1 MRSIL
6 IATAAVLSLSVLGLS
21 ACDAGR
27 DQEDV
32 MTPSGAPAPLAGPD
46 TIPPTP
52 AGDFQ
57 TGQAV
62 IAALYA
68 LPSIPTDPAAVRR
81 FFPEEFVPGLTPP
94 AGEVGMIS
102 FDYRTSSQDGAADH
116 LRIEEMAGGPT
127 GSLLISHFTN
137 LGVAKD
143 ITWVVCRQPAG
154 ALRIVDARFPGAGDQ
169 GPWTLR
175 DLLDLPKRGDA
186 C

>member
-6 IATAAVLSLSVLGLS
+6 IAAAAVLTLS
-21 ACDAGR
+21 ACGPGQ

-32 MTPSGAPAPLAGPD
+32 LTASGAPAPLAGPE

-57 TGQAV
+57 TGEAV

-68 LPSIPTDPAAVRR
+68 LPSIPTDAAAIRR
-81 FFPEEFVPGLTPP
+81 FFPEEFVAGLTPP
-94 AGEVGMIS
+94 EGEVGNID
-102 FDYRTSSQDGAADH
+102 FDYRISGQDGAAEA

-127 GSLLISHFTN
+127 GSLLVSHFTN
-137 LGVAKD
+137 LGVAKE
-143 ITWVVCRQPAG
+143 ITWVVCRQPTG
-154 ALRIVDARFPGAGDQ
+154 VLRIVDARFPGAGDET
-169 GPWTLR
+169 PWTLR

>member
-6 IATAAVLSLSVLGLS
+6 IAVVAVLTLS

-27 DQEDV
+27 DQDDAV
-32 MTPSGAPAPLAGPD
+32 TSSGAPAPLAGPE

-57 TGQAV
+57 TGEAV
-62 IAALYA
+62 ISALYA
-68 LPSIPTDPAAVRR
+68 LPSIPTDPAAIRR
-81 FFPEEFVPGLTPP
+81 FFPEEFVAGLTPP
-94 AGEVGMIS
+94 DGEVGMID
-102 FDYRTSSQDGAADH
+102 FDYRISGQDGAADG

-127 GSLLISHFTN
+127 GSLLVSHFTN

-143 ITWVVCRQPAG
+143 ITWVVCRQPTG

-169 GPWTLR
+169 DPWTLR

>member
-6 IATAAVLSLSVLGLS
+6 ILAATAVLTLS

-27 DQEDV
+27 DQEDIL
-32 MTPSGAPAPLAGPD
+32 TPSGAPAPLAGPD

-57 TGQAV
+57 TGEAV
-62 IAALYA
+62 IATLYA
-68 LPSIPTDPAAVRR
+68 LPSIPTEPAEIRR
-81 FFPEEFVPGLTPP
+81 FFPEEFVAGLTPP
-94 AGEVGMIS
+94 NGEVGKID
-102 FDYRTSSQDGAADH
+102 FDYRISGQDGAADD

-127 GSLLISHFTN
+127 GSLLVSHFTN
-137 LGVAKD
+137 LGVAKE
-143 ITWVVCRQPAG
+143 ITWVVCRQPTG
-154 ALRIVDARFPGAGDQ
+154 ALRIVEARFPGAGDET
-169 GPWTLR
+169 PWTLR

>member
-1 MRSIL
+1 
-6 IATAAVLSLSVLGLS
+6 
-21 ACDAGR
+21 
-27 DQEDV
+27 

-57 TGQAV
+57 TEQAV

-81 FFPEEFVPGLTPP
+81 FFPEEFLPGLTPP
-94 AGEVGMIS
+94 AGEVGMIG
-102 FDYRTSSQDGAADH
+102 FDYRISGQDGAADG
-116 LRIEEMAGGPT
+116 LRVEEMAGGPT
-127 GSLLISHFTN
+127 GSLMISHFTN

-143 ITWVVCRQPAG
+143 ITWVVCRQPTG